1 MVNGVPVK
9 LYMTSVVTMLSATI
23 IAVRELRLLPPSLK
37 TDRVNEKNQAELL
50 KEVEQM
56 GVEIE
61 RIVTEDETDEQ
72 YPGESERH
80 ALHLQLAK
88 AQA

>member
-1 MVNGVPVK
+1 
-9 LYMTSVVTMLSATI
+9 
-23 IAVRELRLLPPSLK
+23 
-37 TDRVNEKNQAELL
+37 
-50 KEVEQM
+50 M

-61 RIVTEDETDEQ
+61 RIVAEDETDEQ